1 MESDKLRQEIKFNT
15 YSIYENNILN
25 WLRLNNFHEIFKK
38 RHVNNIY
45 FDDLNLQCLMANLHG
60 DSNRF
65 KIRLR
70 WYDNNLDNLFFEI
83 KIKKNIFGYKKIYKI
98 KDLSIYHVIS
108 KNSLINSIEKKL
120 PKDFNNRF
128 NRFKFIQLVN
138 SYDRRYYLSS
148 DKKFRITID
157 KNIQTFDQ
165 RKNCVLNLM
174 HKFFSQDKMVVEIKC
189 QKLDQKKII
198 TLFNDFPLRASK
210 NSKYVDGQRLSL
222 GF

>member
-1 MESDKLRQEIKFNT
+1 MESNKLRQEIKFNT

-25 WLRLNNFHEIFKK
+25 WLSLNNFQEIFKK
-38 RHVNNIY
+38 RHINNIY

-60 DSNRF
+60 DSTRF

-70 WYDNNLDNLFFEI
+70 WYDNHTNKSFFEI

-98 KDLSIYHVIS
+98 DDIPIYHGIS
-108 KNSLINSIEKKL
+108 KKRLITLIEKKL
-120 PKDFNNRF
+120 PKDISNRL

-138 SYDRRYYLSS
+138 SYERKYYLSS

-165 RKNCVLNLM
+165 RKNGDLNLI
-174 HKFFSQDKMVVEIKC
+174 HKFFSQNKMVVEIKF
-189 QKLDQKKII
+189 QKLYQQKII
-198 TLFNDFPLRASK
+198 NLFSDFPLRASK

>member
-70 WYDNNLDNLFFEI
+70 WYDNNLDNIFFEI

>member
-1 MESDKLRQEIKFNT
+1 MESEKLRQEIKFNT

-25 WLRLNNFHEIFKK
+25 WLALNNFHETFKK
-38 RHVNNIY
+38 RHINNIY

-70 WYDNNLDNLFFEI
+70 WYDNNLDKLFFEI
-83 KIKKNIFGYKKIYKI
+83 KIKKNIFGYKKIYEI
-98 KDLSIYHVIS
+98 SNLDIFHGIS
-108 KNSLINSIEKKL
+108 KNHLISLIEKKL
-120 PKDFNNRF
+120 PRDIGSRF
-128 NRFKFIQLVN
+128 GSFRFIQLVN
-138 SYDRRYYLSS
+138 NYDRRYYLSA

-165 RKNCVLNLM
+165 KKSGALNLM

-189 QKLDQKKII
+189 QKLDHKQVIN
-198 TLFNDFPLRASK
+198 LFNNFPLRASK

>member
-15 YSIYENNILN
+15 YSVYENNILN
-25 WLRLNNFHEIFKK
+25 WLTLNNFQEIFKK

-70 WYDNNLDNLFFEI
+70 WYDGRTDKSFFEI
-83 KIKKNIFGYKKIYKI
+83 KIKKNIFGYKKIYRI
-98 KDLSIYHVIS
+98 DDIPIYHGIS
-108 KNSLINSIEKKL
+108 KSHLITSIEKKL
-120 PKDFNNRF
+120 AKDFSNRF
-128 NRFKFIQLVN
+128 DRFKFIQLVN

-165 RKNCVLNLM
+165 RKSGVLNLM
-174 HKFFSQDKMVVEIKC
+174 HKFFSQDKIVVEIKC
-189 QKLDQKKII
+189 QKLDQKQII
-198 TLFNDFPLRASK
+198 NLFNNFPLRASK

>member
-1 MESDKLRQEIKFNT
+1 MKSDKLRQEIKFNT
-15 YSIYENNILN
+15 YSIYENYVLN
-25 WLRLNNFHEIFKK
+25 WLTLNNFQEIFKK
-38 RHVNNIY
+38 RHINNIY
-45 FDDLNLQCLMANLHG
+45 FDDLNLQCLMANIHG

-70 WYDNNLDNLFFEI
+70 WYDNHTDNSFFEI
-83 KIKKNIFGYKKIYKI
+83 KVKKNIFGYKKIYKI
-98 KDLSIYHVIS
+98 DNTPIYHGIS
-108 KNSLINSIEKKL
+108 KNHLITSIEKKL
-120 PKDFNNRF
+120 PKDFSNRF
-128 NRFKFIQLVN
+128 DRFKFIQLVN

-148 DKKFRITID
+148 NKKFRITID

-165 RKNCVLNLM
+165 RKSGALNLI

-189 QKLDQKKII
+189 QKLDQTQILD
-198 TLFNDFPLRASK
+198 LFNDFPLRASK

>member
-15 YSIYENNILN
+15 YSVYENNILN
-25 WLRLNNFHEIFKK
+25 WLTLNNFQEIFKK

-70 WYDNNLDNLFFEI
+70 WYDGRTDKSFFEI
-83 KIKKNIFGYKKIYKI
+83 KIKKNIFGYKKIYRI
-98 KDLSIYHVIS
+98 DDIPIYHGIS
-108 KNSLINSIEKKL
+108 KSHLITSIEKKL
-120 PKDFNNRF
+120 AKDFSNRF
-128 NRFKFIQLVN
+128 DRFKFIQLVN

-165 RKNCVLNLM
+165 RKSGVLNLM
-174 HKFFSQDKMVVEIKC
+174 HKNLNSANFFRINC
-189 QKLDQKKII
+189 
-198 TLFNDFPLRASK
+198 FNFINISI
-210 NSKYVDGQRLSL
+210 
-222 GF
+222 

>member
-25 WLRLNNFHEIFKK
+25 WLRLNNFHEIFNK

-98 KDLSIYHVIS
+98 KDLFIYHGIS

-165 RKNCVLNLM
+165 RKNDVLNLT